1 MYDNKLDAS
10 ITNFEGIFGL
20 GLPYKSRSAGE
31 QSWLT
36 TASWCLIGSAKL
48 LVTSWWFHSNRSLQ
62 GNMYIILVLTVIL
75 EGATHPMYA
84 LLF

>member
-1 MYDNKLDAS
+1 MIAMISVLEVLMYDNKLDAS

-36 TASWCLIGSAKL
+36 TASWCLIGFLQKL
-48 LVTSWWFHSNRSLQ
+48 LVTSWWFQ
-62 GNMYIILVLTVIL
+62 IFFILTSVW
-75 EGATHPMYA
+75 GR
-84 LLF
+84 

>member
-20 GLPYKSRSAGE
+20 GLPYKSSAGE

-48 LVTSWWFHSNRSLQ
+48 LVTSWWFQ
-62 GNMYIILVLTVIL
+62 IFFILTSVW
-75 EGATHPMYA
+75 GR
-84 LLF
+84 